1 MSTKTISVN
10 PEYFN
15 LKKTKKSKKKKRFN
29 KTINNRQKND
39 LKEKL
44 ISKIKKFKKKNKY
57 NLNDRSSSSN
67 KKPISFNNDYDEA
80 VDFME
85 DIVKKNKKKKKRKM
99 DKQNNIQ
106 KEINVNTEQLKN
118 SFVSNDPPFGILK
131 NGGKKP
137 LYSQYMKEKMIDN
150 KIKNENIVITDENK
164 FGKNINVNQEFTN
177 IKNNIKNDILE
188 RKINLEN
195 LKKTFMKNNNIKDE
209 NEEKNKTFKI
219 KNKKILKRFKL
230 GKNKKSKKVSILIKN
245 KKTRKIVQKDERE
258 LKRKKMKDI
267 KKFLVERSLI
277 KAGSS
282 APSSLLKDIYTNCY
296 LSGDIYNTGGKSAE
310 ENIMHNWNK
319 DF

>member
-1 MSTKTISVN
+1 MITKTISVN

-15 LKKTKKSKKKKRFN
+15 LKKTKKSKRKRKFN
-29 KTINNRQKND
+29 KTVNNLQKNK

-44 ISKIKKFKKKNKY
+44 INKIKKFKKKKIFNT
-57 NLNDRSSSSN
+57 NVTE
-67 KKPISFNNDYDEA
+67 KKPISFNNDYGDA

-85 DIVKKNKKKKKRKM
+85 DIIKKQKKRKKKKHKS
-99 DKQNNIQ
+99 
-106 KEINVNTEQLKN
+106 KEINVQTEQLSNNN
-118 SFVSNDPPFGILK
+118 SINKDPPFGILK
-131 NGGKKP
+131 NGKKQ
-137 LYSQYMKEKMIDN
+137 LYSQYVKN
-150 KIKNENIVITDENK
+150 KLIQDKINNNQIVITDENK
-164 FGKNINVNQEFTN
+164 FGTNINVNEEITN
-177 IKNNIKNDILE
+177 IKKNINNDILE

-195 LKKTFMKNNNIKDE
+195 LKNEFIQNNNLINK
-209 NEEKNKTFKI
+209 EKNKKFRV
-219 KNKKILKRFKL
+219 KNKKIIKRFKL
-230 GKNKKSKKVSILIKN
+230 GKNKKTKKVSILIKN
-245 KKTRKIVQKDERE
+245 KKTRKVVQKDERE

-296 LSGDIYNTGGKSAE
+296 LSGDVFNTGGKSAE

>member
-15 LKKTKKSKKKKRFN
+15 LKKTKKSKKKKKFN
-29 KTINNRQKND
+29 KTVNNLQKNK

-44 ISKIKKFKKKNKY
+44 ISKIKKFKKKKNFDNKI
-57 NLNDRSSSSN
+57 NND
-67 KKPISFNNDYDEA
+67 KKPISFNNDYNEA
-80 VDFME
+80 VEFME
-85 DIVKKNKKKKKRKM
+85 DIVKKNKKKKKK
-99 DKQNNIQ
+99 KKN
-106 KEINVNTEQLKN
+106 KEINIQTEKLTNHGENIINN
-118 SFVSNDPPFGILK
+118 SESGSNLNDPPFGILK
-131 NGGKKP
+131 NGKKP
-137 LYSQYMKEKMIDN
+137 LYSQYMKN
-150 KIKNENIVITDENK
+150 KIVQDKINNNQIVITDENK
-164 FGKNINVNQEFTN
+164 FGTNINVNEEITN
-177 IKNNIKNDILE
+177 IKKNIQNDILE

-195 LKKTFMKNNNIKDE
+195 LKKSFMQNNNLL
-209 NEEKNKTFKI
+209 NEEKDKKFKI
-219 KNKKILKRFKL
+219 KNKKIIKRFKL
-230 GKNKKSKKVSILIKN
+230 GKNKKTKKVSILIKN
-245 KKTRKIVQKDERE
+245 KKTRKVVQKDERE

-296 LSGDIYNTGGKSAE
+296 LSGDIFNTGGKSAE

>member
-1 MSTKTISVN
+1 
-10 PEYFN
+10 
-15 LKKTKKSKKKKRFN
+15 
-29 KTINNRQKND
+29 
-39 LKEKL
+39 
-44 ISKIKKFKKKNKY
+44 
-57 NLNDRSSSSN
+57 
-67 KKPISFNNDYDEA
+67 
-80 VDFME
+80 
-85 DIVKKNKKKKKRKM
+85 M
-99 DKQNNIQ
+99 DKQNNVQ
-106 KEINVNTEQLKN
+106 KEINVNTEQLKKPL
-118 SFVSNDPPFGILK
+118 VSNDPPFGILK

-137 LYSQYMKEKMIDN
+137 LYSQYMKEKIIDN

-164 FGKNINVNQEFTN
+164 FGKNINGNQEFTN

-195 LKKTFMKNNNIKDE
+195 LKKSFIKNNNIKNDE
-209 NEEKNKTFKI
+209 DNKNKTFKI
-219 KNKKILKRFKL
+219 KNKKIVKRFKL

-245 KKTRKIVQKDERE
+245 KKTRKVVQKDERE